1 MKGIRIVCAVGRA
14 ASQPDKLDIQ
24 VRSSCVSI
32 VENGRPIGI
41 LTERDLFRLCA
52 ERQDLGNLAI
62 RNVMKTNIVTL
73 NAADFTDISV
83 AIDLLDRHHLRYLSV
98 VDDRHCLVGIVTRD
112 SLQYHLTEALN
123 AKVAQLEVEKVQ
135 LLAHHT
141 LVGEASPSENRAER
155 VEEQATQL
163 QEREAQLRESQQFLQ
178 TVIQTFPLAVFWKDR
193 ESRYLG
199 CNYKFA
205 QDANLNSPS
214 EVVGKTDYDLSW
226 GAIEGDTYRADD
238 LQTIASGTAK
248 LGMIETQTLVDGTS
262 RWVETN
268 KIPLRNVNGDTIGVL
283 GTYQDITERKQTE
296 IKLSRLSERLSLS
309 LKSGSVGCWEW
320 DIIRDLLIWDDRMYE
335 LYGLKKSSEDCPSYS
350 FWFDT
355 IHPEDRAAVEAL
367 MEKVLSG
374 DADFDTEYRVIHPD
388 GSIHFIKAYG
398 LLEQVRKD
406 CSYSMIGINFDI
418 TTAKRDEV
426 LRQQNEQMVLQQA
439 ERESVLR
446 EITQRIRKSL
456 DLKTIFETSV
466 REIRQFMETNR
477 VGVFKLNS
485 DSKFDGGEF
494 VAESVGN
501 GFESTLGIQI
511 HNPGLAKRLEY
522 LYQQGEVSAIH
533 DIHQAGLPDDEIQF
547 LARFQVRA
555 SLVLPL
561 LNGASLWGFLCIDH
575 CTAPRSWQKS
585 EINFVKQIAEQ
596 IGIGIQQATL
606 YEKVQLE
613 LEIRWRAEEA
623 IALQLRQ
630 QQTLSSIAQQIRN
643 SLKVEEIL
651 GAATVQI
658 KELMTVD
665 RVTIFRVF
673 PNGKSRVIQEV
684 VSPEYPCL
692 LDLNWEDERFSQ
704 EGFEFYMQ
712 GKPRIVVDITQDDWS
727 RCLNEC
733 MSLAQVKSKIVA
745 PILLPFGT
753 EETHRWVNTKGD
765 LQLWGLLIVHS
776 CGTQR
781 HWQDTEAQLLQQV
794 ADRLALAIQQ
804 ASLFEQLQQEL
815 TERQQAK
822 EGIALQLRQQ
832 QTLGSL
838 AQQIRN
844 SLNLAEILA
853 TATKQ
858 VKELMMVDRAS
869 IYQVFPNG
877 HLQAVEEVVS
887 PEYPRAI
894 DRNWDNEYLS
904 NEEFEFYLDGNPN
917 VVFDLKQDP
926 RSASL
931 QEYIDHIGA
940 KSKIVVPILLLFSN
954 SETEREIET
963 WDEPHLWGLLSVH
976 SCRTH
981 RRWQDTEVKLV
992 QQIADQ
998 LALAI
1003 HQASLFEKLQ
1013 QELTERQQAET
1024 RLLESNQQLA
1034 VSNQE
1039 LARAT
1044 RLKDEFLASMSHE
1057 LRTPLNAILGLS
1069 ESLQDEVFGAIN
1081 ERQQK
1086 SIVTIE
1092 KSGKHLLALI
1102 NDILD
1107 LSKIEAN
1114 KFNLELID
1122 VSIQSLCQN
1131 SVLFVK
1137 ELAHKRQIRLQ
1148 TQLPEPLK
1156 HLNIRVDD
1164 LRFRQVLINLLSNA
1178 VKFTP
1183 EGGSI
1188 TLDVRVVDGKMG
1200 EWGNVPLE
1208 PDDLTSLEQN
1218 SSAQTL
1224 RRIAFSI
1231 IDTGIGIT
1239 PENIDKLFQSFVQID
1254 SSLSRQYAGTGLG
1267 LALVKRIV
1275 EMHGG
1280 TVSVQSEV
1288 NRGSCFTIGL
1298 PLDLSTEIAAISSD
1312 PLGYPFSFAVPKGI
1326 GIDSTPEETQA
1337 VKTQTSI
1344 LLVEDDEGNIETMT
1358 TYLQSR
1364 GYRIVVAE
1372 NGLQAISILEACGND
1387 LGRVHYPNII
1397 LMDVQMPGMDGFE
1410 ATGRIRQLPECAAI
1424 PIIALTA
1431 LAMPA
1436 DCQRCLDAG
1445 ADRYLTKPVKLSQ
1458 LVATIES
1465 LLNQ

>member
-1 MKGIRIVCAVGRA
+1 MKGIRIVCDAGKTT
-14 ASQPDKLDIQ
+14 SQPDKLDIQ
-24 VRSSCVSI
+24 VRSSYVLL
-32 VENGRPIGI
+32 VENGQPIGI
-41 LTERDLFRLCA
+41 LTERDLFRLCD
-52 ERQDLGNLAI
+52 ERQNLGDLAL
-62 RNVMKTNIVTL
+62 RDVMRSNIVTL
-73 NAADFTDISV
+73 MTTDFTDISI
-83 AIDLLDRHHLRYLSV
+83 AIDLLDRHQLRQLPV
-98 VDDRHCLVGIVTRD
+98 VDDRNCLLGIVTRE

-123 AKVAQLEVEKVQ
+123 AKVAQLEAEKVQ
-135 LLAHHT
+135 LLAQHALERT
-141 LVGEASPSENRAER
+141 AR

-163 QEREAQLRESQQFLQ
+163 QAREAQLQESQQFLQ
-178 TVIQTFPLAVFWKDR
+178 TVIETFPLAVFWKDR

-199 CNYKFA
+199 CNYNFA

-214 EVVGKTDYDLSW
+214 EIVGKTDYDLSW
-226 GAIEGDTYRADD
+226 GAIEGDAYRADD
-238 LQTIASGTAK
+238 LETISSGIAK
-248 LGMIETQTLVDGTS
+248 LGIIETQTLIDGSS
-262 RWVETN
+262 RWIETN

-283 GTYQDITERKQTE
+283 GTYQDITDRKQTE
-296 IKLSRLSERLSLS
+296 AQLSRLSERLSLS
-309 LKSGSVGCWEW
+309 LKSGAVGCWEW

-335 LYGLKKSSEDCPSYS
+335 LYGGKRSQQHPEFSEAYAT
-350 FWFDT
+350 WIAT
-355 IHPEDRAAVEAL
+355 IHPEDRCATEDLLAQAILGQAE
-367 MEKVLSG
+367 
-374 DADFDTEYRVIHPD
+374 FDTEFRVIHPD
-388 GSIHFIKAYG
+388 RSIHFIKAYG
-398 LLEQVRKD
+398 LVQQDERNRP
-406 CSYSMIGINFDI
+406 CTMTGINFDI
-418 TTAKRDEV
+418 TAAKHDEV
-426 LRQQNEQMVLQQA
+426 VRQQNEQMVLQQA

-466 REIRQFMETNR
+466 REIRQFMETDR
-477 VGVFKLNS
+477 VGIFKLNS
-485 DSKFDGGEF
+485 ESKFDGGAF
-494 VAESVGN
+494 VAESVGD
-501 GFESTLGIQI
+501 GFQSVLGIQV
-511 HNPGLAKRLEY
+511 HNPNLAERLET
-522 LYQQGEVSAIH
+522 LHQQGEIQAIAN
-533 DIHQAGLPDDEIQF
+533 IHQAGLSDDEI
-547 LARFQVRA
+547 RFFERVQVQA
-555 SLVLPL
+555 NLCLPL
-561 LNGASLWGFLCIDH
+561 LNGSILWGFLCIDH
-575 CTAPRSWQKS
+575 CTAPRSWQES
-585 EINFVKQIAEQ
+585 ELNFVKQIAEQ

-630 QQTLSSIAQQIRN
+630 QQTL
-643 SLKVEEIL
+643 
-651 GAATVQI
+651 
-658 KELMTVD
+658 
-665 RVTIFRVF
+665 
-673 PNGKSRVIQEV
+673 
-684 VSPEYPCL
+684 
-692 LDLNWEDERFSQ
+692 
-704 EGFEFYMQ
+704 
-712 GKPRIVVDITQDDWS
+712 
-727 RCLNEC
+727 
-733 MSLAQVKSKIVA
+733 
-745 PILLPFGT
+745 
-753 EETHRWVNTKGD
+753 
-765 LQLWGLLIVHS
+765 
-776 CGTQR
+776 
-781 HWQDTEAQLLQQV
+781 
-794 ADRLALAIQQ
+794 
-804 ASLFEQLQQEL
+804 
-815 TERQQAK
+815 
-822 EGIALQLRQQ
+822 
-832 QTLGSL
+832 GSL

-844 SLNLAEILA
+844 SLNVAEILA

-869 IYQVFPNG
+869 IFQVSPKG

-887 PEYPRAI
+887 PGYPRVSE
-894 DRNWDNEYLS
+894 RNWDNEYLS

-931 QEYIDHIGA
+931 QAYIDHIGA
-940 KSKIVVPILLLFSN
+940 KSKIVVPILLLFGN
-954 SETEREIET
+954 SATDREIET

-976 SCRTH
+976 SCSTH
-981 RRWQDTEVKLV
+981 RRWQDAEVKLV

-1013 QELTERQQAET
+1013 EELTERQQAET

-1092 KSGKHLLALI
+1092 KSGKHLLSLI

-1114 KFNLELID
+1114 KFDLELTD

-1131 SVLFVK
+1131 SLLFIK

-1148 TQLPEPLK
+1148 TQLPESLK
-1156 HLNIRVDD
+1156 YLNLRVDD

-1188 TLDVRVVDGKMG
+1188 TLDVRFG
-1200 EWGNVPLE
+1200 EQGE
-1208 PDDLTSLEQN
+1208 QSLDAIKNPESIDRQ
-1218 SSAQTL
+1218 SSAPQQ
-1224 RRIAFSI
+1224 IAFSI
-1231 IDTGIGIT
+1231 IDTGIGIA
-1239 PENIDKLFQSFVQID
+1239 PENMDKLFQSFVQID

-1288 NRGSCFTIGL
+1288 NRGSCFTIRL
-1298 PLDLSTEIAAISSD
+1298 PVELSTEIALTPSN
-1312 PLGYPFSFAVPKGI
+1312 PLVYPFSFAVPKGI
-1326 GIDSTPEETQA
+1326 VTDPAHEENQE
-1337 VKTQTSI
+1337 VKPQTSI

-1372 NGLQAISILEACGND
+1372 NGLQAISILEACGKD
-1387 LGRVHYPNII
+1387 LARVHYPNII
-1397 LMDVQMPGMDGFE
+1397 LMDIQMPGMDGFE
-1410 ATGRIRQLPECAAI
+1410 ATERIRQLPECAAI

-1436 DCQRCLDAG
+1436 DCQKCLDAG
-1445 ADRYLTKPVKLSQ
+1445 ADRYVAKPVKLSQ
-1458 LVATIES
+1458 LVATIET
-1465 LLNQ
+1465 LLNSREPV